1 MSSLNN
7 RSRILVVD
15 DNPLIVD
22 VIRKGLQ
29 SLGEITT
36 CGNSSDALLHC
47 TATPPDLLICDFR
60 MPGLDGGQLMEKL
73 RALPETKGIRVI
85 MLASK
90 TDIDEKLR
98 SLKASVEDFVIKPF
112 FAAELASRAKNVLEK
127 IAAEKVR
134 GPAPQQGVIRGRLSE
149 MNMIDLL
156 QSLELGQKTCSLTVT
171 RDGDVCKM
179 FFNTGQINHAELGA
193 VEGDDAVYSVVRWPD
208 GDFEINFNSRSDK
221 VTTTRTTQGL
231 LMEALRLLDEQG
243 RDTE

>member
-1 MSSLNN
+1 MSSTNN

-15 DNPLIVD
+15 DNPLIVG
-22 VIRKGLQ
+22 VIRKGLE

-36 CGNSSDALLHC
+36 CGDSADALLYC
-47 TATPPDLLICDFR
+47 TTTPPDLLICDFH
-60 MPGLDGGQLMEKL
+60 MPGLNGGQLVQKL
-73 RALPETKGIRVI
+73 RERAESKNIRVI

-90 TDIDEKLR
+90 TDIDERLR
-98 SLKASVEDFVIKPF
+98 SLRASVEEFVMKPF
-112 FAAELASRAKNVLEK
+112 FVGELASRTKSVLAR

-134 GPAPQQGVIRGRLSE
+134 GTTPQQGVIRGHLSE

-171 RDGDVCKM
+171 RDADVCKM

-193 VEGDDAVYSVVRWPD
+193 VEGDDAVYSVVTWPA
-208 GDFEINFNSRSDK
+208 GEFEINFNSRSEK

-231 LMEALRLLDEQG
+231 LMEALRLLDEQK
-243 RDTE
+243 RDSG